1 MSDGSERATNK
12 EMSMIISKI
21 KKYMENPTPLRPC
34 LTVRNV
40 LAVLNEAL
48 PLLREDPDGVTCG
61 TETTVHVVGPLHG
74 NFTALMD
81 VFNIGGP
88 LPWFTY
94 VFLGDIIADGP
105 NSIEV
110 LCYILAYKVIHPHR
124 VFILLGKSE
133 LNFLLSLKA
142 MRERDQTKPVPT
154 AVPQVSPSIALGR
167 VRHVLEAKENRNQD
181 FLTEIYQKYGDLV
194 DDQMNNLVNM
204 FEVVFATMPIYAIVG
219 VYFCATGLPAEEDA
233 SDNPI
238 VDDLGMLSRGLRAYR
253 QEVKVSAVRG
263 FLYKNDF
270 SGMIISHITL
280 DVEESS
286 EECVR
291 RIVYCA
297 WPENGR
303 ADRIPVFHMDMKQNI
318 SVTYYQRIPP
328 KDLMKETREDL
339 LGIPEGLIF

>member
-1 MSDGSERATNK
+1 MSDGSERATKN

-40 LAVLNEAL
+40 LTVLNKALAVLG
-48 PLLREDPDGVTCG
+48 EDPHGVTCG

-94 VFLGDIIADGP
+94 VFLGDIIGDGP

-110 LCYILAYKVIHPHR
+110 LCYILAYKVIHPNR
-124 VFILLGKSE
+124 VFVLLGESE
-133 LNFLLSLKA
+133 LAFLKELEKDQIARKA
-142 MRERDQTKPVPT
+142 TGISQEN
-154 AVPQVSPSIALGR
+154 PSIALGR
-167 VRHVLEAKENRNQD
+167 VKHVLEAKEKGAQD
-181 FLTEIYQKYGDLV
+181 FQTEIYQKYGDLR
-194 DDQMNNLVNM
+194 DYQMNELVNM
-204 FEVVFATMPIYAIVG
+204 FGVVLATMPVYAIVG
-219 VYFCATGLPAEEDA
+219 VYFCATGLPQRPPDGSAQDR
-233 SDNPI
+233 DI
-238 VDDLGMLSRGLRAYR
+238 VDELGMLSRGWPYYR
-253 QEVKVSAVRG
+253 QKVAVSAIRG
-263 FLYKNDF
+263 FLFKNDL
-270 SGMIISHITL
+270 SGMIISHITV
-280 DVEESS
+280 DGEESS
-286 EECVR
+286 DECVR

-303 ADRIPVFHMDMKQNI
+303 ADLIPVFHMDMKQNI
-318 SVTYYQRIPP
+318 SVTYYQRIPQ

-339 LGIPEGLIF
+339 LGMPEGLIF